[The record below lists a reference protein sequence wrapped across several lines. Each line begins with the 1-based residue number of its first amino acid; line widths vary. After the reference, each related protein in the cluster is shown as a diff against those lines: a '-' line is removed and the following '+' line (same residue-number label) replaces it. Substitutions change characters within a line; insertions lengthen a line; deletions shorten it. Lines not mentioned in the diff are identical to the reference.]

1 MTNLGLIC
9 VMLALQKHFRTGV
22 NLIAI
27 DWQATFDHG
36 VAVKMVVAPLMKKR
50 FNAEELT
57 DA

>member
-1 MTNLGLIC
+1 
-9 VMLALQKHFRTGV
+9 MLALQKHFRTGV